1 MVQGIIADSDD
12 DGDDVL
18 SPHQAQPHPT
28 VAGHAAPGRS
38 SDHLGTLT
46 DSTDSA
52 FFQSVFDEQ
61 NAAAIEFAQMASGGE
76 VVEPGTVPDPYEIP
90 SSPEASPVP
99 RLGASRGKRQ
109 VHMERPRM
117 NSSAEGAIDEIRPAD
132 DAQADVHDIAQ
143 RSRKRRR
150 IGASPKPEPESGD
163 GIHETPPGETYPSS
177 YKAEIPEMLEAV
189 TPTLP
194 VNNETS
200 FFVPLKP
207 LSSSQKMDYQNTL
220 ADSSQSLGDPAV
232 MELRYDLKV
241 VSSSSATNINT
252 PRKDFPSSNII
263 STLPHTQSDDSRSRR
278 RTRGTPMKHINSSP
292 DVIAETGMAMK
303 EPEPEHAIE
312 QPCSDLP
319 LEDEVLNSQDGDRE
333 YNPTKPSKAKGKGDS
348 HKKAAPPKKGRGRP
362 KKTTTQEESPPAPL
376 DTTAPNIDDEVEVV
390 ATKVQKKKRG
400 RPKKPGKTPRKTPAP
415 ELEQAATNDEQPSNE
430 TANGK
435 GNDDVVVEEEGQQGK
450 DTTEPKADPKT
461 STTSEA
467 KMTPL
472 RELDPNGK
480 NENKPDAT
488 AKAPP
493 NESET
498 AEKKANSKAKQ
509 TPTPSSKPLYRVGLS
524 KRSRIAPL
532 LKIIRKD

>member
-12 DGDDVL
+12 EGDEVL
-18 SPHQAQPHPT
+18 SPYRAQPHPT

-46 DSTDSA
+46 GSTDSA

-76 VVEPGTVPDPYEIP
+76 VVGPGMAADPYEIP
-90 SSPEASPVP
+90 SSPEASPAT
-99 RLGASRGKRQ
+99 RLGASRSKRQ
-109 VHMERPRM
+109 VQMEKPKM
-117 NSSAEGAIDEIRPAD
+117 DSSAEGGIDETRPGE
-132 DAQADVHDIAQ
+132 DAQADVDDLAQ

-163 GIHETPPGETYPSS
+163 GIPGAPLGETYPSS
-177 YKAEIPEMLEAV
+177 YKAEIPEMSEVV

-207 LSSSQKMDYQNTL
+207 MSSSQKMDYQNAL

-252 PRKDFPSSNII
+252 PRKDLPSSNVI
-263 STLPHTQSDDSRSRR
+263 STLPHTQSDDSKSKR

-292 DVIAETGMAMK
+292 DVIAETGMVMK
-303 EPEPEHAIE
+303 EPEPEQAIE
-312 QPCSDLP
+312 QPSLDL
-319 LEDEVLNSQDGDRE
+319 LLDGEVLNSQDGDRE
-333 YNPTKPSKAKGKGDS
+333 YNPTKPSKAKGKADS
-348 HKKAAPPKKGRGRP
+348 QKKAAPPKKGRGRP
-362 KKTTTQEESPPAPL
+362 KKTTTQEEPPPTPL
-376 DTTAPNIDDEVEVV
+376 DTSPPNIDEEAEVV

-400 RPKKPGKTPRKTPAP
+400 RPKKSGKTPRKTPAP

-430 TANGK
+430 TANDEGK
-435 GNDDVVVEEEGQQGK
+435 DDVAVEGEGQRAK
-450 DTTEPKADPKT
+450 DTTEPKADFET

-467 KMTPL
+467 KTTPL

-480 NENKPDAT
+480 NENKPDAA

-493 NESET
+493 NELET
-498 AEKKANSKAKQ
+498 ADKKATPKAKQ